1 MTTPVYFNAA
11 QIASRYG
18 VSKST
23 ISHWIRSGALEPSA
37 IDTHGVPLFLTEYV
51 TDRVP
56 ALMKRP
62 FSVESRDRMLRRW
75 RNRTNNDDR
84 DPDADD
90 EPRTEW
96 TGALLDK
103 SMRQEVERLSKAEGI
118 HMSEII
124 RHALAGYLKDRK
136 HE

>member
-1 MTTPVYFNAA
+1 VTTPVYFNAA

-23 ISHWIRSGALEPSA
+23 VAHWVRSGTLEPSA
-37 IDTHGVPLFLTEYV
+37 FDTHGVPLFLTEYV
-51 TDRVP
+51 RDRVP

-62 FSVESRDRMLRRW
+62 FSVESRDRMLQRW
-75 RNRTNNDDR
+75 RNARVNGDQ
-84 DPDADD
+84 PDAGD
-90 EPRTEW
+90 EPHTEW

-103 SMRQEVERLSKAEGI
+103 SMRQEVENLSKTEGI
-118 HMSEII
+118 HISEII